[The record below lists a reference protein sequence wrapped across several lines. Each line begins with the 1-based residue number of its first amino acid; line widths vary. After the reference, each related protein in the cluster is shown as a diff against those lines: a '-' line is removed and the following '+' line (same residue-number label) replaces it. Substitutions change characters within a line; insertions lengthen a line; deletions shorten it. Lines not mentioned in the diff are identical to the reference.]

1 MAGAE
6 VGPSDGACAKAEA
19 GRWMVKRILGT
30 ELKRSVG
37 YDLVHRRL
45 RFGR

>member
-19 GRWMVKRILGT
+19 GRWDGEADSWDGVET
-30 ELKRSVG
+30 
-37 YDLVHRRL
+37 
-45 RFGR
+45 FGGV